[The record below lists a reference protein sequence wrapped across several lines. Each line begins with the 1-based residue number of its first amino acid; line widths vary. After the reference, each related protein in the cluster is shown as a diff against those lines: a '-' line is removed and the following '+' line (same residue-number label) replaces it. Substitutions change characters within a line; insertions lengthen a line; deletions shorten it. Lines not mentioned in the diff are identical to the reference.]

1 MQAPIPANTEISTPG
16 GLSADVEA
24 SSTATITD
32 PNDPLSLTTQTDTVK
47 VNCGTETVNCRTV
60 TRSFDALTNTI
71 TDTTPEGRQTVTTQD
86 AQGRV
91 TKTEL
96 SGVHPTRQEYDAEGR
111 VIRVKEGPD
120 PDTAETRVTE
130 FDYVDLTDIAGGYPP
145 ESEGQLKSVTD
156 ALNRTVTFEYD
167 ADVRVSKQILP
178 DAREIGFSYDDAGNV
193 TQVIPPG
200 RPAHDFTYTAVNL
213 ETTYDPPQVSPPLAT
228 VTTTTTYTDD
238 GQVDVVT
245 RPDGKQVDFDYDTSG
260 RLDLITLQPSGE
272 VRDHVYDAL
281 TGNLTQISGADA
293 TLDFAYDGAL
303 QTTETWSG
311 VGITTASVTRTYDD
325 SLRIQ
330 SLQVGS
336 EPAVSFTYDD
346 DDLLTQAGAMT
357 LTRDPNNGLLIGTT
371 ITEGAGTID
380 DTYDYDL
387 FGQLIH
393 YEVRHNGVEMLDFVY
408 TRDELGRITSIV
420 ETKTIAPNPAQ
431 VKERHYE
438 YDAAGRLYRVCAEDA
453 CTTILSEYLYD
464 ANGNRAAG
472 SFNAQGAI
480 TTATYDDQDRLLT
493 LTQGPTTTTYTYTDN
508 GELLTKTDPSGTTT
522 YDYDQLGNLRAVTP
536 PSGPV
541 IEYIID
547 SRNRRTGKK
556 VGGVLQKQWIYTD
569 QLNPVA
575 ELDGSGN
582 LVSEFVYATKSNVP
596 SAIIRHDDPA
606 PGQTTTYSVIS
617 DHLGSVRLI
626 TEVDGTTGSTVEEID
641 YDEFGVAS
649 TDPLFQPFGFAGGV
663 QDGDSGFVRF
673 GARDLDP
680 SVGRWL
686 LPDPIRFASGTVS
699 LYGYVDNDPL
709 NRSDPRGLFAL
720 NAIGVG
726 AAIGGLS
733 GLAQGLSSGQSGFNL
748 LASAAGGV
756 VGGGLAGGIGAI
768 TLSNS
773 VAILGL
779 SGLLAGPTGAIVGQV
794 VTNVLNGHPP
804 SCGLDSGVLL
814 NSAVFGLVGGVSGG
828 FMAAGGADTVTQVV
842 VAGLFG
848 SFQLLADQS
857 AQPDPLTEPCLR

>member
-1 MQAPIPANTEISTPG
+1 MLKGVDQSVTTTEPDGTVQLSEPGPDPRFGMQAPIPANTEISTPG
-16 GLSADVEA
+16 GLLADVEA

-32 PNDPLSLTTQTDTVK
+32 PNDPLSLTSQVDTVS
-47 VNCGTETVNCRTV
+47 VNGRTV
-60 TRSFDALTNTI
+60 TRTYDAATNTF

-96 SGVHPTRQEYDAEGR
+96 SGVHPTRQEYDTEGR
-111 VIRVKEGPD
+111 VIRVKEVPD

-130 FDYVDLTDIAGGYPP
+130 FDYVDLTDIAAGYPP

-167 ADVRVSKQILP
+167 ADVRVNKQILP
-178 DAREIGFSYDDAGNV
+178 DGREIGFSYDDAGNV

-245 RPDGKQVDFDYDTSG
+245 RPDGKQIDFDYDTSG

-272 VRDHVYDAL
+272 VRDQTYDAL

-311 VGITTASVTRTYDD
+311 VGITTSSVTRTYDD
-325 SLRIQ
+325 SLRVQ
-330 SLQVGS
+330 SLQVDS
-336 EPAVSFTYDD
+336 ETPVSFTYDD

-357 LTRDPNNGLLIGTT
+357 LTRDPNNGLLTGTS

-431 VKERHYE
+431 VKERHYK
-438 YDAAGRLYRVCAEDA
+438 YDSAGRLYRVCTEDA

-472 SFNAQGAI
+472 SFNAQGTI
-480 TTATYDDQDRLLT
+480 TTATYDDQDRLTT

-541 IEYIID
+541 IECVID
-547 SRNRRTGKK
+547 GRNRRTGKK

-606 PGQTTTYSVIS
+606 PGQTTTYTVIS
-617 DHLGSVRLI
+617 DHLGSVRLV

-641 YDEFGVAS
+641 YDEFGIAS
-649 TDPLFQPFGFAGGV
+649 NDPVFQPFGFAGGV
-663 QDGDSGFVRF
+663 QDGDTRFVRF
-673 GARDLDP
+673 GARDYDP
-680 SVGRWL
+680 GPGRL
-686 LPDPIRFASGTVS
+686 KSK
-699 LYGYVDNDPL
+699 DPL
-709 NRSDPRGLFAL
+709 CFLGGDMNLYSYSLTDPVNLADPAGGFATIAGLLSGRGASLFA
-720 NAIGVG
+720 
-726 AAIGGLS
+726 
-733 GLAQGLSSGQSGFNL
+733 
-748 LASAAGGV
+748 V
-756 VGGGLAGGIGAI
+756 VGGLVALELFGRFFLAAQEGGSAAQRVSRANERAATEFDKWLQGMPNEYEQAVEELKEARMALTGQGGRIALVGLEYVWGSLKQSTRVFNALARR
-768 TLSNS
+768 SNS
-773 VAILGL
+773 R
-779 SGLLAGPTGAIVGQV
+779 
-794 VTNVLNGHPP
+794 
-804 SCGLDSGVLL
+804 
-814 NSAVFGLVGGVSGG
+814 
-828 FMAAGGADTVTQVV
+828 
-842 VAGLFG
+842 
-848 SFQLLADQS
+848 
-857 AQPDPLTEPCLR
+857 LRRSSES